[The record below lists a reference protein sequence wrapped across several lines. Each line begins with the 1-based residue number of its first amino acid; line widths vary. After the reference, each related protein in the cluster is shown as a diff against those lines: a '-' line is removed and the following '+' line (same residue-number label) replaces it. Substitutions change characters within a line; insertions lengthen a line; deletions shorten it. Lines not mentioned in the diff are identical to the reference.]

1 MKRRNNFMRIQNQ
14 TFINGAAL
22 LSFACLLSACGD
34 KNVAGKRPK
43 SASGTLSREAAQTF
57 LKQHAPQALSQS
69 GASNLDGSQTNGLSQ
84 NAKHTSTQSFTRALR
99 AVNSELRLADE
110 DDDFTVPSQPS
121 SPSQPLPSRPSPSQ
135 PSPSQPSSPSQAPS
149 SGPSADP
156 ASECVKTSG
165 DQTDADHDGL
175 AVKATTTFSCNQSQ
189 EGAKIEMSGS
199 IDTQDKDDANAE
211 GGFLLKMN
219 DVKINI
225 EGSGM
230 KMKLA
235 LKGGSEMTVKDGAY
249 VGTTDLEMTMNSAIF
264 SQMASAVS
272 TPTNGRAAPAPRTP
286 SAQPAQP
293 APQPSPQSVDQEI
306 TLGYFFDM
314 KMTPDAGKG
323 KDSGT
328 LDSLNGFFKVKA
340 NEMDVVLGVEGKGLT
355 YSSNCGGSDGSFK
368 DGTVTFTDGSG
379 NKAEVVYAN
388 CKESYKYNGEA
399 LAMQ

>member
-1 MKRRNNFMRIQNQ
+1 MRIQNQ
-14 TFINGAAL
+14 TLINGAAL
-22 LSFACLLSACGD
+22 LSFACFLSACGD

-43 SASGTLSREAAQTF
+43 SASGTLTREAAQTF

-69 GASNLDGSQTNGLSQ
+69 GASNLDGSQTNSLSQ
-84 NAKHTSTQSFTRALR
+84 HVKRSSTQSFTRALR
-99 AVNSELRLADE
+99 AVNSQLLADE

-121 SPSQPLPSRPSPSQ
+121 SPSQPSPSQ
-135 PSPSQPSSPSQAPS
+135 PLPRQPTSPSPAPS
-149 SGPSADP
+149 SGASEDP
-156 ASECVKTSG
+156 TSECVKVSG
-165 DQTDADHDGL
+165 DQTDADQDGL

-235 LKGGSEMTVKDGAY
+235 LKGGSEMTVKDGAF

-272 TPTNGRAAPAPRTP
+272 TPTSGRSAPSAPAPR
-286 SAQPAQP
+286 AQPAQP
-293 APQPSPQSVDQEI
+293 TQTSPQSVDQEI

-323 KDSGT
+323 KESGT

-340 NEMDVVLGVEGKGLT
+340 NEMDVVLGIEGKGLT
-355 YSSNCGGSDGSFK
+355 YSANCGGSDGSFK

-379 NKAEVVYAN
+379 NKAEVVYSN